1 MNEQSD
7 VVNLSRYLLDHDNLS
22 DAQRSIAEY
31 LCENPWEGLTQTAAE
46 IGDAVGVSASTVVR
60 FAQSIG
66 FDGLTDL
73 QKLLGRHVRF
83 MLRSKESLERLKF
96 VNEQLGLADA
106 KTGHD
111 IFRSIV
117 GSEIA
122 NLERTL
128 HSVSPE
134 QYEQAVAQLVT
145 AESVYVLGLRG
156 SLSLAV
162 HFAVGMTYVRPNV
175 FRLDNSG
182 DDLPDKLVSLTPR
195 DALVAFSYSP
205 YTSTTVKVVR
215 VCKSIGAHTTVITD
229 SPKSP
234 AGKLSDCHLVTYNPV
249 WFSSSTG
256 GTTALINSLVYSTAA
271 KLKDRVGP
279 HVEKARRLLTE
290 LESFELNSM
299 TTLIKILGDREIDE
313 Q

>member
-1 MNEQSD
+1 
-7 VVNLSRYLLDHDNLS
+7 
-22 DAQRSIAEY
+22 
-31 LCENPWEGLTQTAAE
+31 
-46 IGDAVGVSASTVVR
+46 
-60 FAQSIG
+60 
-66 FDGLTDL
+66 
-73 QKLLGRHVRF
+73 
-83 MLRSKESLERLKF
+83 
-96 VNEQLGLADA
+96 
-106 KTGHD
+106 
-111 IFRSIV
+111 
-117 GSEIA
+117 
-122 NLERTL
+122 
-128 HSVSPE
+128 
-134 QYEQAVAQLVT
+134 
-145 AESVYVLGLRG
+145 
-156 SLSLAV
+156 
-162 HFAVGMTYVRPNV
+162 MTYVRPNV